1 MLIRLEKRLAL
12 AKHSI
17 EKCYLLHQI
26 ANIHLQTG
34 RYDECCSVA
43 RKATDGSQR
52 IMSFLIMILLLYLL
66 LTESKNCNSVL
77 WNLLATIIII
87 KSNAS
92 LGKVEAT
99 KLAIESGILF
109 AQMLKCDRLIDFFQL
124 CHSYG
129 DRSASKGSVQ
139 VSNRDSN

>member
-1 MLIRLEKRLAL
+1 MLIRLEKRLPF
-12 AKHSI
+12 AKYSI

-34 RYDECCSVA
+34 RYDESCSVA

-52 IMSFLIMILLLYLL
+52 IMSFLIMILFQHL
-66 LTESKNCNSVL
+66 LTESKNCNSL
-77 WNLLATIIII
+77 IWNLLATIIII

-109 AQMLKCDRLIDFFQL
+109 AQMLNCDRLIDFFQL
-124 CHSYG
+124 CLHIEDTS
-129 DRSASKGSVQ
+129 SSKGSVQ